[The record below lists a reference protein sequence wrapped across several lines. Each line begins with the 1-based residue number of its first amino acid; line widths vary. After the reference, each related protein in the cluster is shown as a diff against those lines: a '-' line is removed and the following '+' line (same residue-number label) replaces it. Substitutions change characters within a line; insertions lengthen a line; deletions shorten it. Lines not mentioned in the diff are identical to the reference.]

1 MGKACDKKKKPNGVA
16 NTVIATL
23 NFDGHVNLGNL
34 RMASADFT
42 TLDDGEQLDDNV
54 LTFFME
60 WHRNNLREEDKNK
73 VEIMGASLVA
83 LISSISEKEDL
94 LEVIR
99 PLDLLS
105 KKVVFA
111 VINNLQK
118 NGHWSLLVF
127 LPSRNFY
134 HIDSISE
141 MNREIAMKLVNSLS
155 QALNLRN
162 PTFIEKDGTRQDNA
176 IDCGLFVIE
185 SSKKTLEHVFELQK
199 NMLAPFGAE
208 VKIESEQMRQELK
221 RIVQRMAEERED

>member
-1 MGKACDKKKKPNGVA
+1 MEKARDKKKKPNGVA
-16 NTVIATL
+16 NTEITTL
-23 NFDGHVNLGNL
+23 NFDGHVNLANL
-34 RMASADFT
+34 RMASADFA

-54 LTFFME
+54 VTFFME

-99 PLDLLS
+99 PLDLPN

-111 VINNLQK
+111 VINNLQEI
-118 NGHWSLLVF
+118 GHWSLLVF

-134 HIDSISE
+134 HIDSVCE
-141 MNREIAMKLVNSLS
+141 MNNEIAMTLMVRLSL
-155 QALNLRN
+155 ALNLRN

-185 SSKKTLEHVFELQK
+185 SSKKTLEQVFDHQK
-199 NMLAPFGAE
+199 SMLAPFRPK

>member
-1 MGKACDKKKKPNGVA
+1 MEKARDKKKKPNGVA
-16 NTVIATL
+16 NTEITTL
-23 NFDGHVNLGNL
+23 NFDGHVNLANL
-34 RMASADFT
+34 RMASADFA

-54 LTFFME
+54 VTFFME

-83 LISSISEKEDL
+83 LISSISEEDL

-99 PLDLLS
+99 PLNLLS

-118 NGHWSLLVF
+118 IGHWSLLVF
-127 LPSRNFY
+127 LPSRNFF
-134 HIDSISE
+134 HIDSICE
-141 MNREIAMKLVNSLS
+141 LNKEIAIKLVNRLS
-155 QALNLRN
+155 QALSLRN
-162 PTFIEKDGTRQDNA
+162 PTFIEKDGTRQNNA

-185 SSKKTLEHVFELQK
+185 SSKKTLEQVFEHQK
-199 NMLAPFGAE
+199 NMLDPFDSE
-208 VKIESEQMRQELK
+208 VKIESKQMRQELK

>member
-1 MGKACDKKKKPNGVA
+1 MEKARDKKKKPNGVA
-16 NTVIATL
+16 NTEITTL
-23 NFDGHVNLGNL
+23 NFDGHVNLANL
-34 RMASADFT
+34 RMASADFA

-54 LTFFME
+54 VTFFME

-83 LISSISEKEDL
+83 LISSISEEDL

-99 PLDLLS
+99 PLNLLS

-118 NGHWSLLVF
+118 IGHWSLLVF
-127 LPSRNFY
+127 LPSRNFF
-134 HIDSISE
+134 HIDSICE
-141 MNREIAMKLVNSLS
+141 LNREIAIKLVNRLS
-155 QALNLRN
+155 KALSLRN
-162 PTFIEKDGTRQDNA
+162 PTFIEKDGTRQNNA

-185 SSKKTLEHVFELQK
+185 SSKKTLEQVFEHQK
-199 NMLAPFGAE
+199 NMLDPFDSE
-208 VKIESEQMRQELK
+208 VKIESKQMRQELK

>member
-1 MGKACDKKKKPNGVA
+1 MEKARDKKKKPNGVA

-83 LISSISEKEDL
+83 LISSISEEEDL

-99 PLDLLS
+99 PLDLPN

-111 VINNLQK
+111 VINNLQEI
-118 NGHWSLLVF
+118 GHWSLLVF
-127 LPSRNFY
+127 LPS
-134 HIDSISE
+134 
-141 MNREIAMKLVNSLS
+141 
-155 QALNLRN
+155 
-162 PTFIEKDGTRQDNA
+162 
-176 IDCGLFVIE
+176 
-185 SSKKTLEHVFELQK
+185 
-199 NMLAPFGAE
+199 
-208 VKIESEQMRQELK
+208 
-221 RIVQRMAEERED
+221 

>member
-1 MGKACDKKKKPNGVA
+1 MEKARDKKKKPNGVA
-16 NTVIATL
+16 NTEITTL
-23 NFDGHVNLGNL
+23 NFDGHVNLANL
-34 RMASADFT
+34 RMASADFA

-54 LTFFME
+54 VTFFME
-60 WHRNNLREEDKNK
+60 WHRNNLKEEDKNK

-83 LISSISEKEDL
+83 LISSISEEDL

-99 PLDLLS
+99 PLNLLS

-118 NGHWSLLVF
+118 IGHWSLLVF
-127 LPSRNFY
+127 LPSRNFF
-134 HIDSISE
+134 HIDSICE
-141 MNREIAMKLVNSLS
+141 LNREIAIKLVNRLS
-155 QALNLRN
+155 KALSLRN
-162 PTFIEKDGTRQDNA
+162 PTFIEKDGTRQNNA

-185 SSKKTLEHVFELQK
+185 SSKKTLEQVFEHQK
-199 NMLAPFGAE
+199 NMLDPFDSE